1 MFALVQGPSAALH
14 FATAALSAPSCSGFP
29 PVPRPTNHRTRIFP
43 SDVNPPA
50 VEGCAVSSAPVGLG
64 VDADSEG
71 VAAWGVHAPA
81 MSTAA
86 MPAASRVRQSLCF
99 TFFLLPIVP
108 ARPSSFAAFSGITP
122 TRAAHDELGAEHDAA
137 GYWSSGGDA

>member
-1 MFALVQGPSAALH
+1 MFALVHGPSAALH

-43 SDVNPPA
+43 SEVSPPA
-50 VEGCAVSSAPVGLG
+50 PPGCAVNSAPVGLG
-64 VDADSEG
+64 VDADCDG

-86 MPAASRVRQSLCF
+86 IAAASPVRQSLCF
-99 TFFLLPIVP
+99 TFFLLPIVS
-108 ARPSSFAAFSGITP
+108 ADVKSNAALSGITP
-122 TRAAHDELGAEHDAA
+122 TRSTHDELGAEHD
-137 GYWSSGGDA
+137 